1 MIVNWFIKSE
11 SFFNKINNIDS
22 SVILKGGKVY
32 ELMMYKLLKNKYK
45 FKLFREF
52 DSLSSSKLL
61 FIKNFFSSR
70 NKKINEGI
78 SIIDP
83 YLLALNM
90 PLPKTKN
97 IAIIH
102 HIDFEKFNKTVK
114 GKFFLK
120 NLLNNIKQLDKVITV
135 SKYWEEY
142 LVIRNINNVETIYNS
157 FYLEKYKLKKHDK
170 IYKKFNLSKSKP
182 IIYLGSSSKQKGS
195 DLAFK
200 FIEKDRYQ
208 LVSTGNNYYNLPI
221 NNYKLSDEEFIELLS
236 IADLALGL
244 SEFKEGWNRT
254 IHEAMLL
261 KKPVIG
267 FNSGGMGELLESG
280 NQYIIKDIGS
290 INNLIEKALNN
301 SQEKINDGYDF
312 ASKFDQNYFEK
323 EWIRVFN
330 SLK

>member
-1 MIVNWFIKSE
+1 LIVNWFIKSE

-267 FNSGGMGELLESG
+267 FNSGGMG
-280 NQYIIKDIGS
+280 
-290 INNLIEKALNN
+290 
-301 SQEKINDGYDF
+301 
-312 ASKFDQNYFEK
+312 
-323 EWIRVFN
+323 
-330 SLK
+330 